1 MKFVKI
7 KILLRFFFFRIK
19 TIFIFALRCKIITA
33 QIYEIGNRIGNKL
46 KGESL
51 DLIKFKT

>member
-1 MKFVKI
+1 LQEFI
-7 KILLRFFFFRIK
+7 AEYLRITFSSF
-19 TIFIFALRCKIITA
+19 TFALRYKIITA

-46 KGESL
+46 KGESR